1 MATCGRGP
9 RSALTRTSSRHGSW
23 SGATSYWPISSHAY
37 ANRVQLTTDGRAP
50 YLKVVEPLFG
60 TDGVDFAQRIK
71 LYGNEIEDER
81 T

>member
-23 SGATSYWPISSHAY
+23 ASATSSWPISSHAY
-37 ANRVQLTTDGRAP
+37 ANRVQLTTDGHAP